1 MKFSQGL
8 TPGISARKVC
18 FGSQSEKGLEV
29 REILMSIIDSLS
41 LRFNDPV
48 AKLSSVLD
56 EIGRDKNADVDALLW
71 RNAN

>member
-1 MKFSQGL
+1 M
-8 TPGISARKVC
+8 
-18 FGSQSEKGLEV
+18 GSQSEKGLEV

-56 EIGRDKNADVDALLW
+56 EIGRNKNADVDALLW